1 MLKQDLMQMLKAGVK
16 VLYSESG
23 LNAVDKYLDQHYKL
37 IPWEQCFECE
47 KITPRDPRT
56 LKCFFE
62 EDHEF

>member
-1 MLKQDLMQMLKAGVK
+1 MLKSQVKDMYGKHGLKA
-16 VLYSESG
+16 
-23 LNAVDKYLDQHYKL
+23 VDEYLDQNYKL
-37 IPWEQCFECE
+37 IPWEQCYECG

>member
-1 MLKQDLMQMLKAGVK
+1 MLKQDLMQMLKTQVK
-16 VLYSESG
+16 ELYNNKG
-23 LNAVDKYLDQHYKL
+23 LSAVDYYLDKNYKL
-37 IPWEQCFECE
+37 IPWEQCYECQ

>member
-1 MLKQDLMQMLKAGVK
+1 MLKQDLMQELKDKVK
-16 VLYSESG
+16 FIHDTDGIS
-23 LNAVDKYLDQHYKL
+23 AVDVYLDMHHKL
-37 IPWEQCFECE
+37 IPWEQCYECE